1 MIVVWGRLCP
11 MFQEEWIHFVA
22 FLNCYKNLDV
32 SDNFNTSLET
42 SICIL
47 HTSLYLAAIDAGFSL

>member
-1 MIVVWGRLCP
+1 
-11 MFQEEWIHFVA
+11 MFQEEWIHFVT

-47 HTSLYLAAIDAGFSL
+47 HTSLYLAAIDADFSL